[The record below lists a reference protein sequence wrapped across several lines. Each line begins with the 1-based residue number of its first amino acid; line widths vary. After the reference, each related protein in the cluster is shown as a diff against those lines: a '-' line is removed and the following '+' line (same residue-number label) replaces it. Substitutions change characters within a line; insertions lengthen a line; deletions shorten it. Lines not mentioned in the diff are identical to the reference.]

1 MLISPS
7 KKILFFAVPKTGTR
21 SVYKVLRETY
31 KDSHKLEEHG
41 TVVPITCLNYFSFII
56 KRNPYD
62 RALATYWS
70 AIKNGWQDIQSRN
83 PHMSFAEFMMADNP
97 KFQMLLRPQHIWYK
111 NRVDAVIDFEA
122 IQEGYNQLPF
132 VNVAIKMP
140 DLNSTRTGIH
150 GMDKLDQS
158 PRPPWWDYLS
168 PSDIA
173 LINYKYAR
181 DFTLL
186 GYDKV

>member
-1 MLISPS
+1 
-7 KKILFFAVPKTGTR
+7 
-21 SVYKVLRETY
+21 
-31 KDSHKLEEHG
+31 
-41 TVVPITCLNYFSFII
+41 
-56 KRNPYD
+56 
-62 RALATYWS
+62 
-70 AIKNGWQDIQSRN
+70 
-83 PHMSFAEFMMADNP
+83 MSFAEFMMADNP